1 MENTNIT
8 RSVAPT
14 LASIR
19 LGDAH
24 LKVGHDGSS
33 VKTCRTLLNNK
44 GYSCNTNSTIYDDS
58 LKSLVAKFQAAFGL
72 KNDGYLGQ
80 ATLAVLEDTQS
91 DTGWFSNGTVN
102 ITAGKLARMGFGK
115 QVLKPANVQKLNAAC
130 NSYGINSKTKVRHFL
145 AQGMAETD
153 QGKTFTEYVYRPGD
167 TSKYTQYAPFCGAGF
182 IQLTWS
188 HTYSAFRTYM
198 KSNKNIDDS
207 KITVPAEYATQHVAD
222 TYPFESAGWFW
233 HVYKDLNSKIVEWA
247 SLSAADTVKNVTAV
261 VKGSSAGYETRLS
274 YYEEIEKAKTI
285 FK

>member
-1 MENTNIT
+1 MKKKYLKNECGDLSYFTIF
-8 RSVAPT
+8 VI
-14 LASIR
+14 LAINM
-19 LGDAH
+19 LLAFV
-24 LKVGHDGSS
+24 LLFAS
-33 VKTCRTLLNNK
+33 VKINCINIRNAAKMELNNV
-44 GYSCNTNSTIYDDS
+44 S
-58 LKSLVAKFQAAFGL
+58 AAFGL

-274 YYEEIEKAKTI
+274 YYEKAKTI